1 MSPLD
6 LGSPLDPLGRLRMRA
21 TPRTVLVTG
30 ATGYIGGRLVP
41 CLLEA
46 GFRVRCL
53 ARDPARLQGRP
64 FIVRCCLDLARAT
77 SGRCLRSTRS
87 P

>member
-30 ATGYIGGRLVP
+30 ATGYIGGRAFACVAWPATQRGCRADRSFSAAARTSRGRHLGAASGPLGV
-41 CLLEA
+41 LE
-46 GFRVRCL
+46 
-53 ARDPARLQGRP
+53 
-64 FIVRCCLDLARAT
+64 
-77 SGRCLRSTRS
+77 
-87 P
+87 